1 MKYLITESQY
11 NLLLEQI
18 SGLDGLIDKIS
29 QTYKEIGESDKK
41 QEYIDMIEKF
51 ISDSGVKNI
60 LVEEIKMSFGLSLS
74 DKVVINTKAFSL
86 TLPKLMYVIFHE
98 IAHQYQ
104 FKKYGAEK
112 MYDCYTGEINVAE
125 GAELMKYIE
134 EVADDFALRKI
145 RQLVKMGF
153 PINPSELSGIKPMY
167 KSVPLYHFVSLVEDI
182 RGMIKSKNITTPE
195 KISEFFYNWVKVNL

>member
-86 TLPKLMYVIFHE
+86 TLPKLMYVILHE

-112 MYDCYTGEINVAE
+112 MYDCYNGEINITE

-167 KSVPLYHFVSLVEDI
+167 KNLPLYHFVSLVEDV

-195 KISEFFYNWVKVNL
+195 KISELFYNWVKVNL